1 MKRVTLN
8 RNRLR
13 ALPKAELHRHLE
25 GSVRF
30 NTVVQLIRHHGLDLE
45 FSDEE
50 DLRRKVQ
57 IKSPM
62 RNLRE
67 VLDCFG
73 TTQKVLCS
81 YEAVK
86 RVSLENVEDA
96 YREGVKLLELRFAPA
111 FIAAGKDLDYDAI
124 IEGVLDGITLGMKEY
139 PIQVGLVGIL
149 PRALD
154 HVVNQRA
161 LSELLRYA
169 KGNHPGADRICG
181 FDLADDEE
189 RAGPE
194 TFLPLIDRARN
205 AGLGITVHTGENTDS
220 SWVKRS
226 LDIFKPDRIGHG
238 IKIWGD
244 ETVTKLIREKDIMLE
259 ICPTSN
265 WLTRSVASYEDH
277 PLPGLYRNGIAVS
290 INSDDPHLM
299 DIDLIHE
306 YEICVRYYHFN
317 TEDFMRINRNT
328 IRHSFLPKEL
338 QDYVIKKNHF
348 ATHSE
353 NL

>member
-8 RNRLR
+8 RDRLR

-30 NTVVQLIRHHGLDLE
+30 HTVVELIRHHNLDLE

-50 DLRRKVQ
+50 ELKRKVQ

-62 RNLRE
+62 KDLHE
-67 VLDCFG
+67 VLESFG

-86 RVSLENVEDA
+86 RVSFENVEDA

-111 FIAAGKDLDYDAI
+111 FIAAGKDLDYDEI

-139 PIQVGLVGIL
+139 CIQVGLVGIM
-149 PRALD
+149 PRSLD
-154 HVVNQRA
+154 DMVNRRA

-169 KGNHPGADRICG
+169 RGKHPGADRICG

-189 RAGPE
+189 RVEPE
-194 TFLPLIDRARN
+194 TFRPFIDRART

-220 SWVKRS
+220 RWVKRS
-226 LDIFKPDRIGHG
+226 L
-238 IKIWGD
+238 GD
-244 ETVTKLIREKDIMLE
+244 ETVMQLIKEEDIMLE

-265 WLTRSVASYEDH
+265 WLTRSVPSYEDH
-277 PLPGLYRNGIAVS
+277 PLPGLYRNGFAIS

-306 YEICVRYYHFN
+306 YEICVRYYHFRV
-317 TEDFMRINRNT
+317 EDFMRINRNT

-338 QDYVIKKNHF
+338 QDYVFDNFFSTK
-348 ATHSE
+348 SE
-353 NL
+353 NSKRC